1 MVFDVQWLLNMK
13 TFKLILLLALV
24 FFAGAVAGVVGTRA
38 VVRRVVQQAVLHPEK
53 VQAVI
58 ERRLTRQLR
67 LDNSQQVKLH
77 DVLSDA
83 HGQLKD
89 LRREYGPQ
97 FSLIISNANGQI
109 TALLTPEQQARYEAL
124 KQKNPLWLRTVEQNA
139 AP

>member
-1 MVFDVQWLLNMK
+1 
-13 TFKLILLLALV
+13 
-24 FFAGAVAGVVGTRA
+24 
-38 VVRRVVQQAVLHPEK
+38 VVQQAILHPEK

-67 LDNSQQVKLH
+67 LDNNQQVKLH
-77 DVLSDA
+77 EVLLDT

-109 TALLTPEQQARYEAL
+109 AALLTPEQQVRYEAL
-124 KQKNPLWLRTVEQNA
+124 KQKNPLWLRAVEQNA